1 LAFILY
7 LRGVYIPDQ
16 RSIVWNDFLYRPEI
30 EDSWRKCRLITE
42 KATNNDLNINK
53 IMKFEEYQSEAS
65 QTALY
70 PRRMSNLE
78 YPTLG
83 LAGEAGE
90 VANIVKKIQRDFGG
104 EITDETRLK
113 LKDELGDVLWYI
125 SACADELG
133 LTLTEIAEFNV
144 EKLAKRHN
152 R

>member
-1 LAFILY
+1 MTF
-7 LRGVYIPDQ
+7 
-16 RSIVWNDFLYRPEI
+16 
-30 EDSWRKCRLITE
+30 ED
-42 KATNNDLNINK
+42 
-53 IMKFEEYQSEAS
+53 YQNEAK

-70 PRRMSNLE
+70 PRRLQNLE

-104 EITDETRLK
+104 QITDETRLK

-133 LTLTEIAEFNV
+133 LTLAEVAEYNV

-152 R
+152 RK

>member
-1 LAFILY
+1 
-7 LRGVYIPDQ
+7 
-16 RSIVWNDFLYRPEI
+16 
-30 EDSWRKCRLITE
+30 
-42 KATNNDLNINK
+42 
-53 IMKFEEYQSEAS
+53 MKFEEYQSEAS

-70 PRRMSNLE
+70 PNRLKNLE

-83 LAGEAGE
+83 LTGEAGE

-104 EITDETRLK
+104 QITDEIRGK

-133 LTLTEIAEFNV
+133 LTLAEIAQYNV
-144 EKLAKRHN
+144 EKLAKRHG

>member
-1 LAFILY
+1 MA
-7 LRGVYIPDQ
+7 
-16 RSIVWNDFLYRPEI
+16 
-30 EDSWRKCRLITE
+30 IT
-42 KATNNDLNINK
+42 LNFMN
-53 IMKFEEYQSEAS
+53 FEEYQAEAS

-70 PRRMSNLE
+70 PRRLSNLE

-90 VANIVKKIQRDFGG
+90 VANIVKKIQRDSGG
-104 EITDETRLK
+104 VITDETRLK

-133 LTLTEIAEFNV
+133 LALADIAAFNV
-144 EKLAKRHN
+144 NKLAKRHG

>member
-1 LAFILY
+1 
-7 LRGVYIPDQ
+7 
-16 RSIVWNDFLYRPEI
+16 
-30 EDSWRKCRLITE
+30 
-42 KATNNDLNINK
+42 
-53 IMKFEEYQSEAS
+53 MKFEEYQAEAK

-70 PRRMSNLE
+70 PNRLSNLE

-90 VANIVKKIQRDFGG
+90 VANIVKKIQRDHGG
-104 EITDETRLK
+104 VITDETRAK

-133 LTLTEIAEFNV
+133 LTLAEIAEFNV
-144 EKLAKRHN
+144 EKLMKRHG

>member
-1 LAFILY
+1 M
-7 LRGVYIPDQ
+7 
-16 RSIVWNDFLYRPEI
+16 N
-30 EDSWRKCRLITE
+30 
-42 KATNNDLNINK
+42 
-53 IMKFEEYQSEAS
+53 FEEYQSEAS

-70 PRRMSNLE
+70 PNRLNNLG

-90 VANIVKKIQRDFGG
+90 VANIVKKIQRDHGCV
-104 EITDETRLK
+104 ITDEIRGK

-133 LTLTEIAEFNV
+133 LTLTEIAEYNV
-144 EKLAKRHN
+144 NKLAKRHG

>member
-1 LAFILY
+1 
-7 LRGVYIPDQ
+7 
-16 RSIVWNDFLYRPEI
+16 
-30 EDSWRKCRLITE
+30 
-42 KATNNDLNINK
+42 
-53 IMKFEEYQSEAS
+53 MKFEDYQNEAK

-70 PRRMSNLE
+70 PRRLKNLE

-90 VANIVKKIQRDFGG
+90 VANIVKKIQRDFDGV
-104 EITDETRLK
+104 ITDETRLK

-133 LTLTEIAEFNV
+133 LTLTQIAEYNV

-152 R
+152 RR

>member
-1 LAFILY
+1 
-7 LRGVYIPDQ
+7 
-16 RSIVWNDFLYRPEI
+16 
-30 EDSWRKCRLITE
+30 
-42 KATNNDLNINK
+42 
-53 IMKFEEYQSEAS
+53 MKFEDYQAEAKV
-65 QTALY
+65 TALY
-70 PRRMSNLE
+70 PKRLSNLE

-104 EITDETRLK
+104 EITDETRAK

-144 EKLAKRHN
+144 QKLAKRHG

>member
-1 LAFILY
+1 
-7 LRGVYIPDQ
+7 
-16 RSIVWNDFLYRPEI
+16 
-30 EDSWRKCRLITE
+30 
-42 KATNNDLNINK
+42 
-53 IMKFEEYQSEAS
+53 MKLSFEEYQAEAK

-70 PRRMSNLE
+70 PRRLNNLE

-104 EITDETRLK
+104 EITAETRRK

-133 LTLTEIAEFNV
+133 LTLQEIAEFNV
-144 EKLAKRHN
+144 EKLAQRHKRK
-152 R
+152 

>member
-1 LAFILY
+1 M
-7 LRGVYIPDQ
+7 
-16 RSIVWNDFLYRPEI
+16 N
-30 EDSWRKCRLITE
+30 
-42 KATNNDLNINK
+42 
-53 IMKFEEYQSEAS
+53 FEEYQSEAS

-70 PRRMSNLE
+70 PRRLSNLE

-90 VANIVKKIQRDFGG
+90 VANIVKKIQRDNNGVL
-104 EITDETRLK
+104 TDETRAK

-133 LTLTEIAEFNV
+133 LTLDEIAAYNV
-144 EKLAKRHN
+144 NKLAQRHG

>member
-1 LAFILY
+1 M
-7 LRGVYIPDQ
+7 
-16 RSIVWNDFLYRPEI
+16 N
-30 EDSWRKCRLITE
+30 
-42 KATNNDLNINK
+42 
-53 IMKFEEYQSEAS
+53 FEEYQAEAK

-70 PRRMSNLE
+70 PNRLKNLE

-104 EITDETRLK
+104 EITDETRVK

-133 LTLTEIAEFNV
+133 LTLDQIAQFNV
-144 EKLAKRHN
+144 EKLAARHQ
-152 R
+152 RARI